1 MKSAL
6 ISGSSIAG
14 PAVALLLRRAGWEV
28 TVVEKAPGPRPGGY
42 KVDLRGVAVRTVD
55 LIGVGEEV
63 RAKATAI
70 RGGQW
75 LSEKGKS
82 IVTLGPDLIGFR
94 DPGDL
99 EILRGDL
106 AEILRAGATGVEY
119 IYGDVITAMREDA
132 TGVEVDFGRAPSRR
146 FDVVIGADG
155 LHSGVR
161 NLAFGPEERFSRS
174 VGLSVAV
181 FDAPNHLGYDRWE
194 ASCSTPGR
202 VTAVY
207 GLSPAAPLTVQL
219 FFRNPH
225 ERSLARAGR
234 DEQERAIR
242 AVFAGHGWDTPRLLA
257 AMPDSAD
264 LYYDDLAQ
272 IEMDAW
278 SSGRTVLVGD
288 AAYCPS
294 PASGQGTGL
303 ALVGALVLAAEL
315 ATRSDHSAAFAAYEA
330 RMREFVAMNQKL
342 GRDVAGKLVPSTA
355 FGAFLGRLMMRY
367 VRIMPF
373 KKAMMEPIM
382 KPIRAAANGIDLDGV
397 STHSVAWRA

>member
-1 MKSAL
+1 MKSVL
-6 ISGSSIAG
+6 ISGSSVAG
-14 PAVALLLRRAGWEV
+14 PALALWLRRAGWQV
-28 TVVEKAPGPRPGGY
+28 TVIEKAPAPRPGGY
-42 KVDLRGVAVRTVD
+42 KVDLRGVAVRVVD
-55 LIGVGEEV
+55 LMGVGRAV
-63 RAKATAI
+63 RERATAI

-75 LSEKGKS
+75 MSEKGKS

-106 AEILRAGATGVEY
+106 AEIVRAQTHGTEY
-119 IYGDVITAMREDA
+119 IYGDVITAMHEDA
-132 TGVEVDFGRAPSRR
+132 TGVHVDFGRHPSRR

-161 NLAFGPEERFSRS
+161 ALAFGPEERFSRPI
-174 VGLSVAV
+174 GLSVAV

-194 ASCSTPGR
+194 VSCSTPGR
-202 VTAVY
+202 VAAAY
-207 GLSPAAPLTVQL
+207 GLSPSAPLTVQL
-219 FFRNPH
+219 FFSSP
-225 ERSLARAGR
+225 EVSLARAGR
-234 DEQERAIR
+234 DEQERAVR
-242 AVFAGHGWDTPRLLA
+242 AAFAGQGWETPRLLQ
-257 AMPDSAD
+257 AMPSSAD

-278 SSGRTVLVGD
+278 SRGRTALVGD

-303 ALVGALVLAAEL
+303 ALVGAYVLAGEL
-315 ATRSDHSAAFAAYEA
+315 ATAPDHVTAFANYEKV
-330 RMREFVAMNQKL
+330 MREYVAMNQKL
-342 GRDVAGKLVPSTA
+342 GRDIAGKLVPSTA

-382 KPIRAAANGIDLDGV
+382 KPIRAASNGIDLPGYPI
-397 STHSVAWRA
+397 A